1 MARAQSSSGQQ
12 VPLVLDGPRSSRPA
26 RLASVVVAELAR
38 QIISGQLSAGT
49 VLPTEPVLCE
59 QFGFSRTVMREGLKL
74 LEERGLVRVEQG
86 RGTTVQPRDSWNL
99 LDPSVLEIALEYDED
114 LVLFDDLI
122 SVRRLLETEMARSAA
137 TRLTDEELAELQRSV
152 DDMSGAMDD
161 YEQFRGLDL
170 AFHAVVMSASGSEIG
185 RTIVGTIHRYAG
197 TLPRLSSAA
206 PRSSLERTAAEHRE
220 ILESLRARDGD
231 GAAAAIAT
239 HIGSAWDERRTG
251 RFV

>member
-1 MARAQSSSGQQ
+1 MDPVEASSAAQ
-12 VPLVLDGPRSSRPA
+12 VRLVLEGPRSSRPA
-26 RLASVVVAELAR
+26 RLASVVVEELAR
-38 QIISGQLSAGT
+38 QIIGGQLSAGA

-74 LEERGLVRVEQG
+74 LEEHGLVRVEQG
-86 RGTTVQPRDSWNL
+86 RGTTVQPRDAWNL
-99 LDPSVLEIALEYDED
+99 LDPTVLEIALEYDDD

-122 SVRRLLETEMARSAA
+122 AIRRLLEADMARSAA
-137 TRLTDEELAELQRSV
+137 TRLTDDELAELERLV
-152 DDMSGAMDD
+152 DQMPGAMDD

-206 PRSSLERTAAEHRE
+206 PRSSLERTTVEHRQ

-231 GAAAAIAT
+231 GAAKAIAA
-239 HIGSAWDERRTG
+239 HIGSAWDERRSA
-251 RFV
+251 RFA